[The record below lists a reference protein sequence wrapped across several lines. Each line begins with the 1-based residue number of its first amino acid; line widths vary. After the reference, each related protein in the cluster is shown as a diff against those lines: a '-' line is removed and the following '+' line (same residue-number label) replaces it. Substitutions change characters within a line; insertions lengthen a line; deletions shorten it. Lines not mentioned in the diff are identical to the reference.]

1 MFNTENIFNIF
12 PPYFH
17 LDYFYSFLIVFFLL
31 YILYRLAIKLL
42 FLIKTYK
49 QEYILLEVKPT
60 DRNLKK
66 AISTKQLFTI
76 LHSIEKPNTWYERLI
91 GFKKPISYELL
102 SSKKEGIRYLFRIP
116 KQDISSIKKT
126 LLAYLSGVEIKEVE
140 DYVNK
145 NKHNFIELSLKNKY
159 IYPLADQPDLSHY
172 DHLAYITA
180 QMTKLKENEQV
191 AIQSICSPIN
201 EFSHSKEISFIKD
214 ALNRLHNNKGLKGS
228 NEIINLILNGFAFIA
243 LSPITIV
250 SWFVNDARDAFPFW
264 LFENNKQIKTPNDL
278 YSSIEQKLK
287 EPLFET
293 NIRVSINIDSK
304 EEYKNRLKGIVS
316 SFNTFS
322 TQYQSL
328 EIKKDILYYLNSK
341 YIKSFKCF
349 LFKNR
354 FSILT
359 SKTILSVNELS
370 DLYHF
375 PYTETTKTE
384 DLLQVKSPKLPAPI
398 SLKQNEELFDI
409 EFANNVY
416 GESITPIG
424 LTLEERRRHTYI
436 VGATGTGKTT
446 LLTHMIDQDIKSGRG
461 LAVIDPHGDL
471 AEKILGIVPE
481 NRIKD
486 VIYFNP
492 YDIEF
497 PIGLNLLEIPQ
508 GLSEVELQRE
518 KDFITSSLIS
528 VFHKLYDAK
537 YSGPRMEHILRNVI
551 LTALEQKNPTLFTI
565 YELLTNIKYRKRVVS
580 KLDDEIL
587 KSFWKNEF
595 EKLGSYQKAEQI
607 SPITNKLGR
616 FLTTGITRNIL
627 NQNNGKLNFEDIMN
641 NNKILICNLSKGKI
655 GEDVSSFLGGLLTAK
670 IQLTALRRVNIEEN
684 KRNDF
689 FLYIDEFQNF
699 ATMSFA
705 QILSEA
711 RKYRLSVILAHQNTV
726 QIENDLLEIII
737 GNTGTIICFRTSSP
751 KDESKLLPIFSPE
764 VEKGQIANIPSYNF
778 YIKINAL
785 QPQATFSGEIK
796 DFKKN
801 QNSEVKELII
811 NNSRKV
817 FGIKLVEKQKAEIKD
832 LKTKKENTGTN
843 IFELTN

>member
-1 MFNTENIFNIF
+1 MLYTENIFNIF
-12 PPYFH
+12 LPYFN
-17 LDYFYSFLIVFFLL
+17 LDYFYSFFVVSFTL
-31 YILYRLAIKLL
+31 YILYILIIKFL

-49 QEYILLEVKPT
+49 QQYKLLEVKPT
-60 DRNLKK
+60 DKNLKK
-66 AISTKQLFTI
+66 TISTKQLFTI
-76 LHSIEKPNTWYERLI
+76 LHSIERPNTWYEKLI

-102 SSKKEGIRYLFRIP
+102 SNKKEGIRYLFRIP
-116 KQDISSIKKT
+116 KQDISTIKKT
-126 LLAYLSGVEIKEVE
+126 LLAYLSGVEIREVE
-140 DYVNK
+140 DYIHK
-145 NKHNFIELSLKNKY
+145 NKRNFVELGLKNKY

-180 QMTKLKENEQV
+180 QMTKLNENEQI
-191 AIQSICSPIN
+191 AIQFICSPLN

-214 ALNRLHNNKGLKGS
+214 TINRLQNNKSLKSS
-228 NEIINLILNGFAFIA
+228 NEIANLILNGFAFIA

-250 SWFVNDARDAFPFW
+250 SWFVNDTADAFPSW
-264 LFENNKQIKTPNDL
+264 LFENSNNQIKTPNEPFN
-278 YSSIEQKLK
+278 SIEEKLK
-287 EPLFET
+287 EPLFEA

-304 EEYKNRLKGIVS
+304 EEYTNRLNGIVS

-328 EIKKDILYYLNSK
+328 EIKKDVLYYLNSK
-341 YIKSFKCF
+341 YIKSFKYL
-349 LFKNR
+349 LFKSR
-354 FSILT
+354 LSILT
-359 SKTILSVNELS
+359 SKTVLSVNELS

-375 PYTETTKTE
+375 PYTEITKTE

-398 SLKQNEELFDI
+398 SLKQNEGLFDI
-409 EFANNVY
+409 EFANNIY
-416 GESITPIG
+416 GESTTPIG

-436 VGATGTGKTT
+436 IGATGTGKTT
-446 LLTHMIDQDIKSGRG
+446 LLIRMINQDIKGGKG

-471 AEKILGIVPE
+471 AEKILSIIPK

-497 PIGLNLLEIPQ
+497 PIGLNLLEIPE

-565 YELLTNIKYRKRVVS
+565 YELLTNIKYRKSVVS

-616 FLTTGITRNIL
+616 FLTTGMTRNIL
-627 NQNNGKLNFEDIMN
+627 NQAEGKLDFDKIMN
-641 NNKILICNLSKGKI
+641 EKKILICNLSKGKI
-655 GEDVSSFLGGLLTAK
+655 GEDTTYFLGGLLTAK
-670 IQLTALRRVNIEEN
+670 IQLTALRRVHIPEE
-684 KRNDF
+684 RRPDF
-689 FLYIDEFQNF
+689 YLYVDEFQNF

-726 QIENDLLEIII
+726 QIEDDLLETII
-737 GNTGTIICFRTSSP
+737 GNTGTLICFRTTSP
-751 KDESKLLPIFSPE
+751 KDEIKLLSLLAPE
-764 VEKGQIANIPSYNF
+764 VEKGQLANIPSYNF
-778 YIKINAL
+778 YMKINAL
-785 QPQATFSGEIK
+785 HPQSTFSGRNEN
-796 DFKKN
+796 FKLSNEESFVDKIISLSREN
-801 QNSEVKELII
+801 YASLPLQMRFDRYKGNNGKELINI
-811 NNSRKV
+811 
-817 FGIKLVEKQKAEIKD
+817 EE
-832 LKTKKENTGTN
+832 N
-843 IFELTN
+843 IFER